1 MNIQTSTSNGQSVM
15 RLNGR
20 FDFNS
25 HKVFRESYQKL
36 LDDSSVKSIAMD
48 LSQVEYLDSSALGML
63 LQLKEKADSSNKV
76 LKLQNCSQLA
86 KDVLAIANFDKLFEI
101 T

>member
-1 MNIQTSTSNGQSVM
+1 MNIQTSINHDQGLM

-20 FDFNS
+20 FDFNA
-25 HKVFRESYQKL
+25 HKIFRETYQQL
-36 LDDSSVKSIAMD
+36 LDEGSVKSITLD

-63 LQLKEKADSSNKV
+63 LQLKEKSDALKKV
-76 LKLQNCSQLA
+76 IKLQNCSQLA

-101 T
+101 S